1 MSLTNLNELSDCRL
15 NATNMQEVT
24 KNLKIS
30 TSNFSAR
37 VFSILVPYFYLSS
50 LGAID
55 GHQVY
60 HSFFDVNKHISANVV
75 LNSFRLCK
83 RNISLVWPSELLQ
96 VTSIKQ

>member
-1 MSLTNLNELSDCRL
+1 MSLTNLNELTDCRL

-37 VFSILVPYFYLSS
+37 VFSILVSYFYLSS

-60 HSFFDVNKHISANVV
+60 HSFFDVNKYISVNFVKEI
-75 LNSFRLCK
+75 F
-83 RNISLVWPSELLQ
+83 P
-96 VTSIKQ
+96 

>member
-60 HSFFDVNKHISANVV
+60 HSFFDVNKYISVNFVKEI
-75 LNSFRLCK
+75 F
-83 RNISLVWPSELLQ
+83 P
-96 VTSIKQ
+96 

>member
-1 MSLTNLNELSDCRL
+1 
-15 NATNMQEVT
+15 MQEVT

-60 HSFFDVNKHISANVV
+60 HSFFDVNKYISVNFVKEI
-75 LNSFRLCK
+75 F
-83 RNISLVWPSELLQ
+83 P
-96 VTSIKQ
+96 